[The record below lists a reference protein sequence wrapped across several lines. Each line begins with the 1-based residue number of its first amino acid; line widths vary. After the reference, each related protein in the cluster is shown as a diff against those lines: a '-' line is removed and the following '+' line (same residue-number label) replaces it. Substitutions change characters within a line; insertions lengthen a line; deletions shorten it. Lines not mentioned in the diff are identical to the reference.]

1 MLDLKNIHDLE
12 LVESLFRYDGIDF
25 LWISRM
31 PSSDQLYISYLSN
44 LSEDM
49 LHDTVVYAPIT
60 PEQRLGLVEGRI
72 PLWDLLDQPLARF
85 DVVHSDN
92 VCEVRGVEYLDSVRN
107 LPEDQRPKEG
117 ETLDLM
123 G

>member
-12 LVESLFRYDGIDF
+12 LVESLFQYDGIHF

-31 PSSDQLYISYLSN
+31 PSTDQLYISYLSN

-49 LHDTVVYAPIT
+49 LRDAVVYAPIT
-60 PEQRLGLVEGRI
+60 PEQKTGLKEGKI
-72 PLWDLLDQPLARF
+72 PLWDLLNQPLARF

-92 VCEVRGVEYLDSVRN
+92 TCEVRGVEYLDSVHS
-107 LPEDQRPKEG
+107 LPEDQRPMEG